1 MLRWRRWWG
10 PELSL
15 LWPKLLRRLADRR
28 RLVDLLRLT
37 SLLGLPRLTELRGIV
52 SMLRV
57 ATPGVEVRLLGLA
70 RGTTLVVMVATVTLR
85 YRCGLGS
92 KRVL

>member
-15 LWPKLLRRLADRR
+15 LWPKLLRRLADRL
-28 RLVDLLRLT
+28 RLVGLLRLT

-52 SMLRV
+52 K
-57 ATPGVEVRLLGLA
+57 ARLLGLA